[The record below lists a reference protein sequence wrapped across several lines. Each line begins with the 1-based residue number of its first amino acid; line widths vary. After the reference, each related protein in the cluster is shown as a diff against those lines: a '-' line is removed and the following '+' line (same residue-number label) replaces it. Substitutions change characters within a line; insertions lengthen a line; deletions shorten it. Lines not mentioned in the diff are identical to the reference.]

1 MSCVFRALGFS
12 LEKERRS
19 NKKNMWFMRHAGGA
33 CGPRRTMTSHSG
45 DARALSGAKLTPWCE
60 YVCLVRRVRSAF
72 AFLLFLWGAARPY
85 PLPPSPLRLPEV
97 EACGQKGW

>member
-1 MSCVFRALGFS
+1 
-12 LEKERRS
+12 
-19 NKKNMWFMRHAGGA
+19 MRHAGGA

-85 PLPPSPLRLPEV
+85 PLPPSPLRLPQRTQES
-97 EACGQKGW
+97 ASSKNGALKGVFKKCTRPRQETHF